1 MRRRD
6 ALPDPEVLRGLH
18 ELDAAL
24 AKEPTADPDLA
35 QLVADVEA
43 ARPEPSAA
51 FLASLDAR
59 VHAGFPR
66 EAASSQRASAG
77 TPPWHVRLRRPQVLA
92 PGFAVLLVAL
102 LVGGLALRG
111 GDDFVTDSGSLSQ
124 TLGDSSSPTTKSLT
138 EGPPSAADKAA
149 AESLSAAGGS
159 SSASS
164 ADSDAAAP
172 QPTAASTT
180 GRGAA
185 ARQSAPSLTPTAPAP
200 TAPAPSQQDR
210 KVQRAADLT
219 LTSEPDDVQKT
230 ADGVVRETQ
239 AAGGYVQ
246 RSDIAT
252 RDGGGEATF
261 TLRIPS
267 ARLDDTLAR
276 LSKLAHVGALSQSAT
291 DITSAV
297 VSAADQLADA
307 RAERAALLRTLG
319 KATTSRQIASLKAR
333 LADNRSEIA
342 QRKGALDA
350 QRRRADLA
358 TVSVTVQG
366 TGAAAKKDDG
376 AWTPRDALHDAGRV
390 LEIAGGVALIALAV
404 LAPLAILA
412 VLALLAGRT
421 LRRRRRESALD
432 AAA

>member
-6 ALPDPEVLRGLH
+6 ALPDPETLRGLR

-24 AKEPTADPDLA
+24 AGEPTADPDLS

-66 EAASSQRASAG
+66 EAAAPRRGSSSKPA
-77 TPPWHVRLRRPQVLA
+77 WHVRLRAPQILA
-92 PGFAVLLVAL
+92 PGFAVLIVAL
-102 LVGGLALRG
+102 LVGGVALRG
-111 GDDFVTDSGSLSQ
+111 GGDDPVNDSGSFATNPQPLS
-124 TLGDSSSPTTKSLT
+124 KA
-138 EGPPSAADKAA
+138 PSAAEKPA
-149 AESLSAAGGS
+149 AESLSAADSS

-164 ADSDAAAP
+164 AGSGATAPP
-172 QPTAASTT
+172 QPTTASTT
-180 GRGAA
+180 SSGPA
-185 ARQSAPSLTPTAPAP
+185 ARLNAPSLTANAPAP
-200 TAPAPSQQDR
+200 AASPPQDR

-219 LTSEPDDVQKT
+219 LTPKPDDVQKT

-276 LSKLAHVGALSQSAT
+276 LSKLAHVGALSQNAT

-307 RAERAALLRTLG
+307 RAERAALLRALG

-358 TVSVTVQG
+358 TVSVAVQG

-412 VLALLAGRT
+412 ALALLAGRT
-421 LRRRRRESALD
+421 LRRRRREGALD
-432 AAA
+432 SAA

>member
-6 ALPDPEVLRGLH
+6 ALPDPEVLRGLR

-24 AKEPTADPDLA
+24 AGEPTADPDLS

-51 FLASLDAR
+51 FLATLDAR

-66 EAASSQRASAG
+66 EAQTAKAARA
-77 TPPWHVRLRRPQVLA
+77 PWHVRLRAPQILA
-92 PGFAVLLVAL
+92 PGFAVLLIAL
-102 LVGGLALRG
+102 LAGGAVLRG
-111 GDDFVTDSGSLSQ
+111 GGDDIITDSGSLSKP
-124 TLGDSSSPTTKSLT
+124 LGDSSSSGSVASAPGTAEKSAT
-138 EGPPSAADKAA
+138 EAPSAARESAPSTSADSAA
-149 AESLSAAGGS
+149 PAPQSAAGTTS
-159 SSASS
+159 SGA
-164 ADSDAAAP
+164 AAAP
-172 QPTAASTT
+172 K
-180 GRGAA
+180 
-185 ARQSAPSLTPTAPAP
+185 SAPSL
-200 TAPAPSQQDR
+200 APAPSQEDR

-219 LTSEPDDVQKT
+219 LTTQPDDVQKT

-276 LSKLAHVGALSQSAT
+276 LSKLAHVGALSQSAS

-307 RAERAALLRTLG
+307 RAERAALLRALG
-319 KATTSRQIASLKAR
+319 KATTDRQIASLKTR

-358 TVSVTVQG
+358 TVVGHRRGHRRGQQEG
-366 TGAAAKKDDG
+366 RRRLDPARRA
-376 AWTPRDALHDAGRV
+376 PRRRPR
-390 LEIAGGVALIALAV
+390 AGG
-404 LAPLAILA
+404 
-412 VLALLAGRT
+412 
-421 LRRRRRESALD
+421 RRRRGADRPRRPGAAGAPRRAGAARRAHAAAPPPRGALD
-432 AAA
+432 SAA

>member
-6 ALPDPEVLRGLH
+6 ALPDPEVLRGLR

-24 AKEPTADPDLA
+24 ANEPTADPDLA
-35 QLVADVEA
+35 LLVADVEA
-43 ARPEPSAA
+43 ARLEPSAA

-66 EAASSQRASAG
+66 EPAASRRDGARK
-77 TPPWHVRLRRPQVLA
+77 PPWHVRLRAPHILA
-92 PGFAVLLVAL
+92 PGFGLAAVGALVILVAST
-102 LVGGLALRG
+102 GGG
-111 GDDFVTDSGSLSQ
+111 GSHDDASSSSSSGSVMSA
-124 TLGDSSSPTTKSLT
+124 
-138 EGPPSAADKAA
+138 PSAAKQPS
-149 AESLSAAGGS
+149 AEALGAG
-159 SSASS
+159 S
-164 ADSDAAAP
+164 ADSAAK
-172 QPTAASTT
+172 
-180 GRGAA
+180 
-185 ARQSAPSLTPTAPAP
+185 SAPSLTAAAPAP
-200 TAPAPSQQDR
+200 AQPNR

-219 LTSEPDDVQKT
+219 LTPKPDDVQKT

-267 ARLDDTLAR
+267 ARLDDTLAQ
-276 LSKLAHVGALSQSAT
+276 LSKLAHVGALSQSAS
-291 DITSAV
+291 DITAET
-297 VSAADQLADA
+297 VSAADQLSDA
-307 RAERAALLRTLG
+307 RAERVALLRALG
-319 KATTSRQIASLKAR
+319 KATTDRQIASLKAR

-342 QRKGALDA
+342 QRKGALNA

-366 TGAAAKKDDG
+366 TGKAIKKHDG
-376 AWTPRDALHDAGRV
+376 AWTPRDALHDAGRI
-390 LEIAGGVALIALAV
+390 LEVAGGVALIALAL

-412 VLALLAGRT
+412 ALALLAART
-421 LRRRRRESALD
+421 LRRHRRERALD
-432 AAA
+432 GTA

>member
-6 ALPDPEVLRGLH
+6 ALPDPEILRGLR
-18 ELDAAL
+18 ELNAAL
-24 AKEPTADPDLA
+24 ANEPTADPDLA
-35 QLVADVEA
+35 LLVADVEA
-43 ARPEPSAA
+43 AKPEPSAA

-66 EAASSQRASAG
+66 EAAVSRHDGASKPSWRA
-77 TPPWHVRLRRPQVLA
+77 RLRAPQLLASGLAAAVLA
-92 PGFAVLLVAL
+92 GIVAVAL
-102 LVGGLALRG
+102 V
-111 GDDFVTDSGSLSQ
+111 DTHSKPLSQ
-124 TLGDSSSPTTKSLT
+124 DLGDSSSSSSSSSSQTLSA
-138 EGPPSAADKAA
+138 EGRAPSTAEKSAAEA
-149 AESLSAAGGS
+149 LSAARGS
-159 SSASS
+159 TGASS
-164 ADSDAAAP
+164 ADSAAPAASTSAGGAAAP
-172 QPTAASTT
+172 KSD
-180 GRGAA
+180 
-185 ARQSAPSLTPTAPAP
+185 PSLTAAAPA
-200 TAPAPSQQDR
+200 APATATTQQNR

-219 LTSEPDDVQKT
+219 LTPKPDDVQQT

-252 RDGGGEATF
+252 RDGGGEASF

-276 LSKLAHVGALSQSAT
+276 LSKLAHVGALNQSAT
-291 DITSAV
+291 DITAAT
-297 VSAADQLADA
+297 VSAADQLSDA
-307 RAERAALLRTLG
+307 RAERAALLRALG
-319 KATTSRQIASLKAR
+319 KATTDRQIASLRAR

-358 TVSVTVQG
+358 TVAVTVQG
-366 TGAAAKKDDG
+366 TGKATKNDGG
-376 AWTPRDALHDAGRV
+376 AWTPRDALHDAGRILQV
-390 LEIAGGVALIALAV
+390 AGGVALIALAV

-412 VLALLAGRT
+412 ALALLAGRT

-432 AAA
+432 GTA

>member
-6 ALPDPEVLRGLH
+6 ALPDPEVLRGLR

-24 AKEPTADPDLA
+24 AHEPTADPDLS

-66 EAASSQRASAG
+66 EEAPSPRTS
-77 TPPWHVRLRRPQVLA
+77 PWHARLRAPQLLA
-92 PGFAVLLVAL
+92 PGF
-102 LVGGLALRG
+102 GLAAVAALVILIASSG
-111 GDDFVTDSGSLSQ
+111 GGSDDS
-124 TLGDSSSPTTKSLT
+124 DSSSSSSGTVLSAPSPAEK
-138 EGPPSAADKAA
+138 SAAEA
-149 AESLSAAGGS
+149 LSAARE
-159 SSASS
+159 SAPSTS
-164 ADSDAAAP
+164 ADSAGPAPQSAAGTTSSGAAAP
-172 QPTAASTT
+172 K
-180 GRGAA
+180 G
-185 ARQSAPSLTPTAPAP
+185 APSLTPAAPGAGGDGI
-200 TAPAPSQQDR
+200 SRQDR

-219 LTSEPDDVQKT
+219 LTPKPDDVQKT

-276 LSKLAHVGALSQSAT
+276 LSKLAHVGALNQSAS
-291 DITSAV
+291 DITSAF
-297 VSAADQLADA
+297 VSAADQLSDA
-307 RAERAALLRTLG
+307 RAERAALLRALG
-319 KATTSRQIASLKAR
+319 KATTDRQITSLKAR

-366 TGAAAKKDDG
+366 TGTATKQDDG

-390 LEIAGGVALIALAV
+390 LEVAGGVALIALAV

-412 VLALLAGRT
+412 ALALLAGRM
-421 LRRRRRESALD
+421 LRRHRRESALD
-432 AAA
+432 GTA

>member
-6 ALPDPEVLRGLH
+6 ALPDPEVLRGLR

-24 AKEPTADPDLA
+24 AAEPTADPDLS

-66 EAASSQRASAG
+66 ESQTIKG
-77 TPPWHVRLRRPQVLA
+77 TRTPWHVRIRTPRILA

-102 LVGGLALRG
+102 LVGGVALREASDIFTRSEG
-111 GDDFVTDSGSLSQ
+111 LSQ
-124 TLGDSSSPTTKSLT
+124 PLGDSSSSEKRLLSLK
-138 EGPPSAADKAA
+138 GPPPSAAENAA
-149 AESLSAAGGS
+149 AERHSAAGAG
-159 SSASS
+159 ASS
-164 ADSDAAAP
+164 ADSDASTP
-172 QPTAASTT
+172 QPTAESTT
-180 GRGAA
+180 SSGAA
-185 ARQSAPSLTPTAPAP
+185 APAAPGPEETT
-200 TAPAPSQQDR
+200 QRDR
-210 KVQRAADLT
+210 NVQRAADLT
-219 LTSEPDDVQKT
+219 LTPKPDDVQKT

-276 LSKLAHVGALSQSAT
+276 LSKLAHVGALSQSSS
-291 DITSAV
+291 DITAAV

-307 RAERAALLRTLG
+307 RAERAALLRALG
-319 KATTSRQIASLKAR
+319 KATSSRQIASLKAR
-333 LADNRSEIA
+333 IADNRSEIA
-342 QRKGALDA
+342 QRKGTLEA

-366 TGAAAKKDDG
+366 TGSAAKKDDG

-390 LEIAGGVALIALAV
+390 LEIAGGVTLIALAV

-412 VLALLAGRT
+412 ALALLAGRT
-421 LRRRRRESALD
+421 LRRRRREGALD
-432 AAA
+432 GAA

>member
-1 MRRRD
+1 MRRRN
-6 ALPDPEVLRGLH
+6 ALPDPEVLRGLR

-24 AKEPTADPDLA
+24 ANEPTADPDLS

-66 EAASSQRASAG
+66 ATQ
-77 TPPWHVRLRRPQVLA
+77 TPKAVRTPWHARIRRPQILA
-92 PGFAVLLVAL
+92 PGFAVLLIAL
-102 LVGGLALRG
+102 LVGGIALRG
-111 GDDFVTDSGSLSQ
+111 GGDGIVNDSGSFSKPI
-124 TLGDSSSPTTKSLT
+124 DASSSTEKSAGREL
-138 EGPPSAADKAA
+138 SAGGSAGTGSADSAVPAPQAA
-149 AESLSAAGGS
+149 AGTTSSS
-159 SSASS
+159 SSASK
-164 ADSDAAAP
+164 
-172 QPTAASTT
+172 
-180 GRGAA
+180 
-185 ARQSAPSLTPTAPAP
+185 SAPSLTPA
-200 TAPAPSQQDR
+200 APAPSATHQDR

-219 LTSEPDDVQKT
+219 LTPKPDDVQKT

-252 RDGGGEATF
+252 RDGAGEATF

-276 LSKLAHVGALSQSAT
+276 LSKLAHVGALNQSAS

-307 RAERAALLRTLG
+307 RAERAALLRALG
-319 KATTSRQIASLKAR
+319 KATTDRQIASLKAR
-333 LADNRSEIA
+333 LANNRSEIA

-366 TGAAAKKDDG
+366 TGEAAEKDDG

-412 VLALLAGRT
+412 ALALLAGRT
-421 LRRRRRESALD
+421 LRRRRREGALD
-432 AAA
+432 GAA

>member
-6 ALPDPEVLRGLH
+6 ALPDAEVLRGLR

-24 AKEPTADPDLA
+24 AAEPTADPDLSE
-35 QLVADVEA
+35 LVADVEA

-66 EAASSQRASAG
+66 DDAPSPLK
-77 TPPWHVRLRRPQVLA
+77 TPWRTRLRAPQLLA
-92 PGFAVLLVAL
+92 PGFGLAAVAALVILVATS
-102 LVGGLALRG
+102 GG
-111 GDDFVTDSGSLSQ
+111 GSDNDAS
-124 TLGDSSSPTTKSLT
+124 
-138 EGPPSAADKAA
+138 
-149 AESLSAAGGS
+149 S
-159 SSASS
+159 SSASTSGQTLTAEASRPSAVEKSAAEALSAAREPAPTSS
-164 ADSDAAAP
+164 ADSAATVP
-172 QPTAASTT
+172 QPTPASTT
-180 GRGAA
+180 SSGAA
-185 ARQSAPSLTPTAPAP
+185 AQKSAPSLTATAPSAAGGDA
-200 TAPAPSQQDR
+200 TSQLDR

-219 LTSEPDDVQKT
+219 LTPKPDDVQKT

-252 RDGGGEATF
+252 RDSGGEATF

-276 LSKLAHVGALSQSAT
+276 LSKLAHVGALSQSAS

-297 VSAADQLADA
+297 VSAADQLSDA
-307 RAERAALLRTLG
+307 RAERAALLRALG

-366 TGAAAKKDDG
+366 TGSAAKKDDG

-412 VLALLAGRT
+412 ALALLAGRT
-421 LRRRRRESALD
+421 LRRRRREGALD
-432 AAA
+432 GAA

>member
-6 ALPDPEVLRGLH
+6 ALPDPEILRGLR

-24 AKEPTADPDLA
+24 AGRADRRSRPLA
-35 QLVADVEA
+35 LVADVEA

-51 FLASLDAR
+51 FLATLDAR

-66 EAASSQRASAG
+66 AAG
-77 TPPWHVRLRRPQVLA
+77 TAKAARTPWHVAPARAADPGSGLRGRCSSPCSSA
-92 PGFAVLLVAL
+92 AVAL
-102 LVGGLALRG
+102 ARRRRRHRQRFGIASPVARLA
-111 GDDFVTDSGSLSQ
+111 
-124 TLGDSSSPTTKSLT
+124 SPRA
-138 EGPPSAADKAA
+138 EIDADGARAARQAPR
-149 AESLSAAGGS
+149 
-159 SSASS
+159 S
-164 ADSDAAAP
+164 ADSAATAP
-172 QPTAASTT
+172 QPEAASTT
-180 GRGAA
+180 SSGAA
-185 ARQSAPSLTPTAPAP
+185 APKSAPSLTAAAPA
-200 TAPAPSQQDR
+200 APATSQQDR

-219 LTSEPDDVQKT
+219 LTPKPDDVQKT

-276 LSKLAHVGALSQSAT
+276 LSKLAHVGALSQSAS

-297 VSAADQLADA
+297 VSAADQLSDA
-307 RAERAALLRTLG
+307 RAERAALLRALG
-319 KATTSRQIASLKAR
+319 KATTDRQIASLKAR

-366 TGAAAKKDDG
+366 TGEAAEKDDG

-412 VLALLAGRT
+412 ALALLAGRT
-421 LRRRRRESALD
+421 LRRRRREGALD
-432 AAA
+432 GAA

>member
-6 ALPDPEVLRGLH
+6 ALPDPEVLRGLR

-24 AKEPTADPDLA
+24 AAEPTADPDLA

-66 EAASSQRASAG
+66 EAAASQRGDSG
-77 TPPWHVRLRRPQVLA
+77 KPPWHVRLRAPQILA
-92 PGFAVLLVAL
+92 PGFGLAAVAALVILVASS
-102 LVGGLALRG
+102 GGG
-111 GDDFVTDSGSLSQ
+111 SDDGASSSSSSSRQ
-124 TLGDSSSPTTKSLT
+124 TLSA
-138 EGPPSAADKAA
+138 EGPQPSAVEKSA
-149 AESLSAAGGS
+149 AEALSTAGVAGE
-159 SSASS
+159 SS
-164 ADSDAAAP
+164 ADSAAP
-172 QPTAASTT
+172 APQSASTT
-180 GRGAA
+180 SSGAA
-185 ARQSAPSLTPTAPAP
+185 AQKSAPSLAATAPAGGDEI
-200 TAPAPSQQDR
+200 SQQDR

-219 LTSEPDDVQKT
+219 LTPKPDDVQKT

-276 LSKLAHVGALSQSAT
+276 LSKLAHVGALSQSAS

-297 VSAADQLADA
+297 VSAADQLSDA
-307 RAERAALLRTLG
+307 RAERAALLRALG
-319 KATTSRQIASLKAR
+319 KATTNRQIASLKAR

-366 TGAAAKKDDG
+366 TGDATKKDDG

-412 VLALLAGRT
+412 ALALLAGRT
-421 LRRRRRESALD
+421 LRRRRREGALD
-432 AAA
+432 GAA